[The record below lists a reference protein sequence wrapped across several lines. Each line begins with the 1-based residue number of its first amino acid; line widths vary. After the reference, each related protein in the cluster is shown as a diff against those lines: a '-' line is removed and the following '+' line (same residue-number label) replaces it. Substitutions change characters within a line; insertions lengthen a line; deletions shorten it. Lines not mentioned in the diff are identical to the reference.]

1 MGGGPDLEA
10 ESPSISPPGSMRLHR
25 CFIERAGR
33 APYGSRMARAAR
45 PCVQIGRGHRDTAC
59 EAGDAQGC
67 YRPSPC
73 VEHWGKPSMRARVQ
87 ERGGARSF
95 KALGESA
102 QHTSRASAPQV
113 PAMEMDAH
121 PTYVCDWSTT
131 GQCGLHVGSMGYR
144 VGAQAA
150 PCANGESVACTGH
163 CVRRRAAAAR
173 SQRSPRCV
181 LCAGSVCSNS
191 RADTYHFVV
200 LVVPS
205 RD

>member
-67 YRPSPC
+67 YRPSPH

-121 PTYVCDWSTT
+121 PTYVCDWSVWAPCGLYGLQSGGASCAVRKWRKRRVHRPLRAAPRSGRAFPTLAALCSVC
-131 GQCGLHVGSMGYR
+131 GQCV
-144 VGAQAA
+144 
-150 PCANGESVACTGH
+150 
-163 CVRRRAAAAR
+163 
-173 SQRSPRCV
+173 
-181 LCAGSVCSNS
+181 
-191 RADTYHFVV
+191 
-200 LVVPS
+200 
-205 RD
+205 